1 MRINISNSCQ
11 ADKALGESKSHMRT
25 QEPEPE
31 LQGPSS
37 HIEAG
42 TQMDES
48 ESFQHT
54 WRVWTIFLVLC
65 MLSFMASID
74 STVITTSL
82 PTITREVGGTGQY
95 VWIANSYLFA
105 CTVPQPLYG
114 QIANIFGR
122 RNPIFVAIGLFTLG
136 SGLAGGAHNVG
147 MLITGRTIQGLGS
160 GGLYVLSDIIIC
172 DLIPP
177 RFRGPYMSAV
187 LSTAAIGTTI
197 GPIIG
202 GALAQANWR
211 WVFWINL
218 PVMGI
223 GFLAII
229 FALNVQYKRSPT
241 WLHALARVDFL
252 GNAIF
257 IPSMTA
263 LFFGLIMGGQDGYP
277 WGSWRVILPLILG
290 VIGWAAFHVHQAS
303 SICPEPSM
311 PTRLFKHRTSATGF
325 LMIFLASII
334 MQAMGYFLPIYFQA
348 VRGTTPLISGVSF
361 LPFALAIIPFGGLSG
376 ALISK
381 TGLYRPLHWIGFAL
395 SAAGAGLFS
404 ILRENSSSGAWIGF
418 QVIAS
423 GGTGLVFT
431 ATLPSTLAALPE
443 SDVAVATG
451 TYSFVRSLG
460 LVWGATMASI
470 AFNGQVNAHLN
481 IVANPDVRRLLVDG
495 GAYTYAGDQVRLP
508 EPTRSQVIEVYE
520 LALRTTWLVFSG
532 VACLGFLVTFVE
544 KHVEL
549 RKDHTTEFGLA
560 KKSPT
565 EDEGGKGGET
575 SSSGAKTPDEA
586 N

>member
-1 MRINISNSCQ
+1 MSNQEPVPQGSNS
-11 ADKALGESKSHMRT
+11 KIT
-25 QEPEPE
+25 
-31 LQGPSS
+31 
-37 HIEAG
+37 AG
-42 TQMDES
+42 TQVDEP
-48 ESFQHT
+48 ESFQHS
-54 WRVWTIFLVLC
+54 WRIWTIFLVLC

-74 STVITTSL
+74 STIITTSL
-82 PTITREVGGTGQY
+82 PIVTREVGGGGQY

-114 QIANIFGR
+114 QIADIFGR
-122 RNPIFVAIGLFTLG
+122 RNPIFVAIALFTLG

-177 RFRGPYMSAV
+177 RYRGPYMSAV

-202 GALAQANWR
+202 GALAQENWR
-211 WVFWINL
+211 WVFWINI
-218 PVMGI
+218 PVMGV
-223 GFLAII
+223 GLLAII
-229 FALNVQYKRSPT
+229 LALNVRYKRSPT
-241 WLHALARVDFL
+241 WFHALSRVDFL

-257 IPSMTA
+257 IPTMVA
-263 LFFGLIMGGQDGYP
+263 LFFGLIMGGQNGYP
-277 WGSWRVILPLILG
+277 WGSWRIVLPLVLG
-290 VIGWAAFHVHQAS
+290 VLGWAAFHVYEAS
-303 SICPEPSM
+303 SICREPSM

-334 MQAMGYFLPIYFQA
+334 MQGIGYFLPIYFQA
-348 VRGTTPLISGVSF
+348 VKGTTPLMSGVSF
-361 LPFALAIIPFGGLSG
+361 LPFALAIIPFGGLAG
-376 ALISK
+376 GFMSK
-381 TGLYRPLHWIGFAL
+381 TGLYRPLHWVGFAL
-395 SAAGAGLFS
+395 SAVGAGLFS
-404 ILRENSSSGAWIGF
+404 ILHETSSRGAWIGF

-423 GGTGLVFT
+423 GGTGLIFT

-470 AFNGQVNAHLN
+470 AFNGQVNAHLD
-481 IVANPDVRRLLVDG
+481 IVADPGVRSLLADG
-495 GAYTYAGDQVRLP
+495 GAYTYAGGLTGLP
-508 EPTRSQVIEVYE
+508 DSTRGQVIRVYE
-520 LALRTTWLVFSG
+520 LALRTTWLVFVG

-549 RKDHTTEFGLA
+549 RKDHSTEFGLA
-560 KKSPT
+560 NKLPT
-565 EDEGGKGGET
+565 EDKAEKGGGT
-575 SSSGAKTPDEA
+575 NSSDTGTVREV